1 MYGNYGFY
9 DELNDV
15 AYGDAAKKCG
25 KILKDIEKKSAKRR
39 KAKRSWY
46 KDSLYRKISRLKS
59 KYVKKD
65 CENVVPNGAAA
76 ISPVLAQELMEAG
89 VAAVQ
94 AEAQRE
100 KVPFLFAQPA
110 ASMLTARVRQF
121 TPRRSMQ
128 LGPGATGPLV
138 ATTTGTPWGMWLLAT
153 GIFGAVWWRVRQ
165 QRQR

>member
-25 KILKDIEKKSAKRR
+25 KILKDIEKKAAKRS

-59 KYVKKD
+59 KYVKED

-94 AEAQRE
+94 AE
-100 KVPFLFAQPA
+100 VQPA

-121 TPRRSMQ
+121 TPRRI
-128 LGPGATGPLV
+128 GPGGVAIGPQATP
-138 ATTTGTPWGMWLLAT
+138 TTGTPWGMWLLAT

-165 QRQR
+165 RRQR